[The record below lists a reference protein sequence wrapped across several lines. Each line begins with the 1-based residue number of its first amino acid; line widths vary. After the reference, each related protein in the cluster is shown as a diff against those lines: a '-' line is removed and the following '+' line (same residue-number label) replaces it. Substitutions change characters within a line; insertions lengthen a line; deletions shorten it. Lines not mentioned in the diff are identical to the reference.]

1 MSLSK
6 VVAQHI
12 LDVTSGG
19 NWTDVSLESV
29 LKDVPW
35 KDAIEITNASP
46 NSIASLVNH
55 IWFYNEVVRKRI
67 QGIETEISVANGFD
81 LNPIRSEA
89 DWVLLR
95 ERMDASTVALASEVE
110 KLADEV
116 LFKPVLPGYSTCYK
130 TLHGLV
136 EHTHYH
142 LGQIVII
149 KNLITNQKKQE

>member
-6 VVAQHI
+6 VIAQHI

-19 NWTDVSLESV
+19 NWTDVNIESV
-29 LKDVPW
+29 LKDISW

-46 NSIASLVNH
+46 NSIASIVHH
-55 IWFYNEVVRKRI
+55 IWFYNEVIRKRI
-67 QGIETEISVANGFD
+67 QGIKTEISIANGFD
-81 LNPIRSEA
+81 LQPITNEA
-89 DWVLLR
+89 DWALLR
-95 ERMDASTVALASEVE
+95 DQTYASAVALASEVE
-110 KLADEV
+110 RLMDDM
-116 LFKPVLPGYSTCYK
+116 LFKPVLPGYSTFYK

-149 KNLITNQKKQE
+149 KNLILNQKRQV